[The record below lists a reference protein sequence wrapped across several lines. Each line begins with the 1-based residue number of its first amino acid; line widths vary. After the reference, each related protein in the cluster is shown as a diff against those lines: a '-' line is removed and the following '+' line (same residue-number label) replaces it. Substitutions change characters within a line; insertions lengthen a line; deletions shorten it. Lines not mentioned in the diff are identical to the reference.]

1 TGIKGGTLHTV
12 LTRLRDTEQ
21 LALSLS
27 LPACALIVM
36 DVFPTLKSDCL
47 MAIAHPGKWDPF
59 ESLMQQGR
67 VQAFISYMDLP
78 TMRIF
83 HHHIQDWTTHPLY
96 VDNFKRSVSESK
108 KVKFFDPRQ
117 VKWARVCKKLKSN
130 PVSTKKTSD
139 QRMNFKMDN
148 ILLVKQYFSFGFWT
162 VPANEGHV
170 FQTSDAPMLIYELQE
185 NSMACKP
192 RPSTVRRSLVEQD
205 QCYYKRYVL
214 RPNSVYV
221 VPPLTN
227 YLVLTVQKTL
237 FAIDIMAWE
246 DVRGLQDFRS
256 HNDYTL
262 EVYNLPPPTP
272 SHQFEEGP
280 KMVTPQDRLA
290 RKNKNETV
298 PQQQEEQHTFVAP
311 DQIFF
316 FEEPMDSSTQNWT
329 EILENDVPQE
339 AIDRL
344 FEDFELNYCGS
355 PVGPAHQIQMDRPS
369 PHQPPRVLSTILPP
383 PPPDNYWTPADPEPP
398 VITSF
403 PMDVQEAPLDLTT
416 NCSVVGPRKQHV
428 FSVKLPLDL
437 RVQKI

>member
-1 TGIKGGTLHTV
+1 
-12 LTRLRDTEQ
+12 
-21 LALSLS
+21 
-27 LPACALIVM
+27 M
-36 DVFPTLKSDCL
+36 DVFPTLKSECL

-96 VDNFKRSVSESK
+96 VDNFKRSISGSK

-192 RPSTVRRSLVEQD
+192 SGSLVEQD

-227 YLVLTVQKTL
+227 YLFLTVQKTL

-246 DVRGLQDFRS
+246 DVQGLQDFRS

-262 EVYNLPPPTP
+262 DVYNLPPPTP

-290 RKNKNETV
+290 RKNKNGTV

-344 FEDFELNYCGS
+344 FQDFELNYCGS

-369 PHQPPRVLSTILPP
+369 PHQPPRVLSILPP